1 MAFNSLRFKNL
12 MRIYNKSDLIFEEG
26 SFGTEMY
33 VIRAGRVRVS
43 RTSEGKEIEIG
54 ILKEGEFF
62 GEMALV
68 DNAPRSATAHALEDN
83 TRLIALDKDKFLFL
97 VSHQPTFALVI
108 MHALCQKIRC
118 LSEALFSPDKCAPIT
133 GAGK

>member
-1 MAFNSLRFKNL
+1 
-12 MRIYNKSDLIFEEG
+12 MRLYNKSDVIFEEG

-33 VIRAGRVRVS
+33 VIRGGRVRLF
-43 RTSEGKEIEIG
+43 RTSNGEEIEIG
-54 ILKEGEFF
+54 ILNEGQFF

-68 DNAPRSATAHALEDN
+68 DNAPRSAGAHALDNN

-108 MHALCQKIRC
+108 MHVLCQKIRV
-118 LSEALFSPDKCAPIT
+118 LSEALYSTDKPDSLTWELKNERAPQE
-133 GAGK
+133 G